1 MEFTPEQQAF
11 IDASFNKR
19 FAEVN
24 AKAEKALQEA
34 VASAETKYK
43 EQSAAVE
50 KELAEMKKK
59 AASGDKGNDDLTALK
74 ARLATLEADKIKSL
88 EMAQKAQLL
97 TVASEL
103 NAVSGDQVA
112 MLVSPYIKS
121 EEGQLSVINAEGQ
134 ARLNGEGKP
143 MAIKEFVT
151 EFLAGNPHL
160 VKVSGT
166 PGAGSQG
173 NRGEANPAKQE
184 ALLKLP
190 PAERI
195 TAARAAG
202 IKKK

>member
-24 AKAEKALQEA
+24 AKAEKTLQEA

-43 EQSAAVE
+43 EQSATIE
-50 KELAEMKKK
+50 KELAELKKK
-59 AASGDKGNDDLTALK
+59 VASGGDKGSDDLTALK

-88 EMAQKAQLL
+88 EMARKAQLL

-202 IKKK
+202 IKK